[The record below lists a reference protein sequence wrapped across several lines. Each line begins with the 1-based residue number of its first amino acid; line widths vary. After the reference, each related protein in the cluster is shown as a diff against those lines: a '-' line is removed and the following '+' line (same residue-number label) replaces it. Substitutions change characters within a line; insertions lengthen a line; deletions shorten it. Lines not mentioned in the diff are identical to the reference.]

1 MTTSTFILTHM
12 SWPEVRSALETVR
25 LATFEFGQTIV
36 ETTLERTLEF
46 LQSFL
51 QAE

>member
-1 MTTSTFILTHM
+1 MFEELTAND
-12 SWPEVRSALETVR
+12 ALGDAR

-36 ETTLERTLEF
+36 ETALERTLEF